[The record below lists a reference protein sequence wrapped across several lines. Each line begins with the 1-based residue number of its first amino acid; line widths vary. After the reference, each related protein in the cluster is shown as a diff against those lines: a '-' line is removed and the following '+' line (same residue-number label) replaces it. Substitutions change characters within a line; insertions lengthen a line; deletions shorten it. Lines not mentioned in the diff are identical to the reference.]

1 LRKLQRNICSW
12 KTVWVLFTATFSL
25 ATIAHP
31 LTSLKPSGSSNAGRA
46 DEGYQTLYATSLGV
60 NDRDGLIV
68 QANPGDITF
77 VPDPAT
83 GAPSVMQAHIDLA
96 ENYSKLVNGA
106 PRAEVLLP
114 ESVKFMQGGDY
125 RVHWRTWLPA
135 DFKFD
140 ARQLTMIMQV
150 HQSQASGSP
159 TLALTLLGEKYAFS
173 QRGGV
178 NSTAISAAT
187 WICCANSDRGRW
199 VDWTLRY
206 VPDESGARA
215 YTELYKD
222 GRSVFRAQHLPN
234 AYEHDQLAY
243 PKFGLYKPHW
253 ARDLSDVES
262 QTVLY
267 GPISVE
273 RRNSQ
278 PE

>member
-1 LRKLQRNICSW
+1 MRAW
-12 KTVWVLFTATFSL
+12 KTVWVLFTATSSL
-25 ATIAHP
+25 AAMAHP
-31 LTSLKPSGSSNAGRA
+31 QTLEPLAQSGTERAG
-46 DEGYQTLYATSLGV
+46 EGYQTLYATSWEAD
-60 NDRDGLIV
+60 DRDGLIL

-77 VPDPAT
+77 VPDPMT
-83 GAPSVMQAHIDLA
+83 GAASVMQAHIELA

-114 ESVKFMQGGDY
+114 ETVKFMQAGDY
-125 RVHWRTWLPA
+125 RVRWRTWLPA

-140 ARQLTMIMQV
+140 ARQLTIIMQV

-159 TLALTLLGEKYAFS
+159 TLALTLLGEKYSFS
-173 QRGGV
+173 QRGGA
-178 NSTAISAAT
+178 NSTAVSATT

-206 VPDESGARA
+206 IPDESGAHA

-222 GRSVFRAQHLPN
+222 GRSVFRAQHVPN

-243 PKFGLYKPHW
+243 LKLGLYKPHW

-273 RRNSQ
+273 RRNGQSR
-278 PE
+278 